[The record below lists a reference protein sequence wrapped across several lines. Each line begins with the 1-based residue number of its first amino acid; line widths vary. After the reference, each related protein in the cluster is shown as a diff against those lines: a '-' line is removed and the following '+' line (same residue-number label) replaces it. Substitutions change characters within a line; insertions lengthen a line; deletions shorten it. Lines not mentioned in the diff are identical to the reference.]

1 MIVVLLLVSVVLV
14 NAVTDEEVRY
24 QWRRV
29 VIFLLSHEFALT
41 FFFFFF
47 FCRNQKAKGGIIAAM
62 GGAVLAVG
70 AKVSATA
77 LIPTVM
83 SATGTVIAGTG
94 TIHGAATVAVTT
106 LGSTAALPLVAGGA
120 AVGYGAYWMCRSV
133 PGCTE
138 KVSSGRA
145 WVAEAAASAMDA
157 AAPHVRNAYDAGSD
171 LASRASASVA
181 EVVKSKSTESKSA
194 ESK

>member
-29 VIFLLSHEFALT
+29 VIFLLSHGIRFDI
-41 FFFFFF
+41 FFL
-47 FCRNQKAKGGIIAAM
+47 CRNQKAKGGIIAAM

-70 AKVSATA
+70 AKVTATG

-181 EVVKSKSTESKSA
+181 EVVKSKSESKSA